1 MLRICAFLMFC
12 FLAVNADGSFYV
24 LNAPESI
31 SFQRIPTVLPSEQVG
46 DVIKAARGLGVSD
59 TADFPGLV
67 INDPFG
73 LPQKTVVVDVVGLN
87 ELPLSEENIS
97 YKIDGKSV
105 PASLDDLKLTSD
117 DDASDCD
124 INVSSFKE
132 NELINCILK
141 SDKEF
146 VYAKIDLSNLKDDA
160 EKSKGI
166 STWTNELVNLQRQ
179 IEGDASSQSL
189 LAVIVSHEDDKS
201 SNLSRRRRETIAGS
215 TTNTYNLAAYY
226 DQNYPVIFNI
236 ILWFMVALGLSL
248 LAVCYAIADMDPGRD
263 SIIYRMTSTRMK
275 KDN

>member
-24 LNAPESI
+24 LNTPESI

-73 LPQKTVVVDVVGLN
+73 LPQKAVVVDVVGLN

-105 PASLDDLKLTSD
+105 QASLDDLKLTSNED
-117 DDASDCD
+117 SSDCA
-124 INVSSFKE
+124 INISNFKE
-132 NELINCILK
+132 NELSNCVLK

-160 EKSKGI
+160 EKSKVI
-166 STWTNELVNLQRQ
+166 SALTNELVNLQRQ

-189 LAVIVSHEDDKS
+189 LAVIVSHEDDKN
-201 SNLSRRRRETIAGS
+201 SNLSRKRRETIAGS

>member
-24 LNAPESI
+24 LNTPESI

-105 PASLDDLKLTSD
+105 QASLDDLKLTSNED
-117 DDASDCD
+117 SSDCA
-124 INVSSFKE
+124 INISNFKE
-132 NELINCILK
+132 NELSNCVLK

-160 EKSKGI
+160 EKSKVI
-166 STWTNELVNLQRQ
+166 SALTNELVNLQRQ

-189 LAVIVSHEDDKS
+189 LAVIVSHEDDKN
-201 SNLSRRRRETIAGS
+201 SNLSRKRRETIAGS